1 MMSIKR
7 FENLQIFIVGKQL
20 QQKQGVLKLQIR
32 EQCTLWYFNFIEIAK
47 MSLSRKEYYY
57 K

>member
-7 FENLQIFIVGKQL
+7 FKSLQIFIVGKQL
-20 QQKQGVLKLQIR
+20 RQKQEVLRFQIL
-32 EQCTLWYFNFIEIAK
+32 EQCTLWYFNFIETAK
-47 MSLSRKEYYY
+47 MSFSRKEYYY

>member
-32 EQCTLWYFNFIEIAK
+32 EQCTLWYFNFIETAK

>member
-20 QQKQGVLKLQIR
+20 QQKQGVLKLQIL
-32 EQCTLWYFNFIEIAK
+32 EQCTLWYFNFIEKAK